1 MVFADLFFLYIFLP
15 LFILLYGG
23 VYLLEKKSG
32 ETKCRNA
39 VLILFSILFY
49 VWGEPV
55 YILLL
60 IGGVLI
66 DYVCARTHKEIL
78 GIVLHLVLLA
88 VFKYGNLL
96 LSTIASA
103 GVIPSLT
110 VVSGEAGRLPAIL
123 TSAGERTVS
132 IRLPIG
138 ISFYTFQ
145 SISYLADVR
154 GKKCEPQ
161 KSFFRLLLYISMFP
175 QLIAGPIV
183 RYTAVAAEIDKR
195 STTEKDFAEGIRR
208 FIMGL
213 AKKVILA
220 DQLAVIVEQ
229 TMGSELNGLSTGMAW
244 LGLIAFSLQIYYD
257 FSGYSDMAIGMGRCM
272 GFTFPENF
280 DRPYLCNSVT
290 DFWRRW
296 HISLGSFFRDYVY
309 IPLGG
314 NRTGKAKWVF
324 NILLVWALTGFW
336 HGASWN
342 FLIWGVYFGVLLLLE
357 KLLVTRKG
365 ALYRIFSLFLIVLGW
380 GIFYFDDFGKMRSF
394 FGILFGLSSS
404 AAAGGFLLKTLL
416 SQNAFLL
423 AAAILL
429 CGLPTTG
436 KDHATEKDPAG
447 NGRENGRSSEGA
459 GTPVWILRTIF
470 SVALL
475 VVSVLLLIGAST
487 HPFLY
492 TRF

>member
-1 MVFADLFFLYIFLP
+1 MVFADLFFLYVFLP
-15 LFILLYGG
+15 LFIFLYGG
-23 VYLLEKKSG
+23 AYLLEKRSG
-32 ETKCRNA
+32 DTKARNA
-39 VLILFSILFY
+39 VLILFSLFFY

-66 DYVCARTHKEIL
+66 DYVCARTHKEIA
-78 GIVLHLVLLA
+78 GIVLHLLLLA

-96 LSTIASA
+96 LSTAASA
-103 GVIPSLT
+103 GVTSP
-110 VVSGEAGRLPAIL
+110 L
-123 TSAGERTVS
+123 TSVS

-154 GKKCEPQ
+154 AKKCEPQ
-161 KSFFRLLLYISMFP
+161 KRFFRLLLYISMFP

-183 RYTAVAAEIDKR
+183 RYTSVAAEIEKR
-195 STTEKDFAEGIRR
+195 SASDRDFAEGIRR
-208 FIMGL
+208 FITGL

-229 TMGSELNGLSTGMAW
+229 TMGSDLNGLTTGMAW

-280 DRPYLCNSVT
+280 DRPYLCSSVT

-342 FLIWGVYFGVLLLLE
+342 FLIWGVYFGILLLLE
-357 KLLVTRKG
+357 KALVTHKG

-380 GIFYFDDFGKMRSF
+380 GIFYFDDFGKMRVF
-394 FGILFGLSSS
+394 FGILFGAASN

-429 CGLPTTG
+429 CGLPARKETAAG
-436 KDHATEKDPAG
+436 KKAAHHRSGKRKDAG
-447 NGRENGRSSEGA
+447 A
-459 GTPVWILRTIF
+459 PVWILRALW
-470 SVALL
+470 SAALL
-475 VVSVLLLIGAST
+475 IVSVLLLIGAST